1 MNLTPLVLGLVASPN
16 HRKQLESGDGSKLNR
31 INEYT
36 CVKTTQYS
44 SGNSIIYSYIYIANP
59 LNTSYVSKPNRSEFR
74 SEDLKHHKKVTCQIP
89 ASLNT
94 HLYTLRLSLSYNQ
107 KLPAGPHLAS
117 VTQAQHKFVAYVVTT
132 TKYVYNVMH
141 G

>member
-44 SGNSIIYSYIYIANP
+44 SGNSIIYSYIYI
-59 LNTSYVSKPNRSEFR
+59 L
-74 SEDLKHHKKVTCQIP
+74 QI
-89 ASLNT
+89 
-94 HLYTLRLSLSYNQ
+94 H
-107 KLPAGPHLAS
+107 
-117 VTQAQHKFVAYVVTT
+117 
-132 TKYVYNVMH
+132 
-141 G
+141 